1 MVQPRAPEQSVQ
13 RADGLIRKLLEER
26 GSFLRQVT
34 QFDYRVQHAL
44 SLSCRAECD
53 PQMPTEL
60 WRCAERKAFYDVRL
74 HGDYGPAKLIEE
86 CRGTRVEMLVDSTV
100 SLDQ

>member
-1 MVQPRAPEQSVQ
+1 
-13 RADGLIRKLLEER
+13 
-26 GSFLRQVT
+26 
-34 QFDYRVQHAL
+34 
-44 SLSCRAECD
+44 
-53 PQMPTEL
+53 MPTEL